1 MPQKVV
7 TTPYPL
13 IDSDP
18 HAFRVISYFRP
29 SDYATIAAG
38 TAAFPAAIYFWGKP
52 LHLLNGQAMRFS
64 SIADMADPT
73 HIRLRTSLRLGGLL
87 GFVGGFLMAYQ
98 RSSCACCGSLYLT
111 SINMFFT
118 SVRFWGWS
126 ENKREEERD
135 LAELSLRAR
144 EGKPLYGESDQPLWV
159 QGAAHNNSAFSQLKF
174 RKHSRICARAYSN

>member
-1 MPQKVV
+1 MSSRLRCLSCSCSQRQRRRATTMPQKVV

-29 SDYATIAAG
+29 SDYATIATG

-52 LHLLNGQAMRFS
+52 LYILHGRAMRFS
-64 SIADMADPT
+64 LLLLADMADPT

-98 RSSCACCGSLYLT
+98 RSSCACCGPLYLT
-111 SINMFFT
+111 SANIF
-118 SVRFWGWS
+118 
-126 ENKREEERD
+126 
-135 LAELSLRAR
+135 
-144 EGKPLYGESDQPLWV
+144 
-159 QGAAHNNSAFSQLKF
+159 
-174 RKHSRICARAYSN
+174 